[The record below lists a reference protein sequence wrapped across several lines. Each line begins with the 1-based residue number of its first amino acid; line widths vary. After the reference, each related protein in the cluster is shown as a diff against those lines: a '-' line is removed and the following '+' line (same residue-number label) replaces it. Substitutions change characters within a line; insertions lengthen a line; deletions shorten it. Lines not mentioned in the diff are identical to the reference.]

1 MRRSV
6 AAVVGCLALVLCGTA
21 CGGSSAPRPANQSHS
36 PAPLPSY
43 IVKSVNAG
51 TKPCAVEGGLGS
63 VWVSDYGDN
72 LELRFDPTTLKVL
85 ARIKV
90 GISPC
95 GIAVGGGSVWVEN
108 FGDGTVSRIDPK
120 TNKVTSIR
128 VGTSPYDVTYLA
140 GAAWVT
146 NYGDNTVSRI
156 DARTG
161 KTKTIKVGN
170 SPTGVGPGGGAV
182 WVTNGLDGTISRI
195 DPASL
200 KVTTTHVGS
209 TPSWTAWGEG
219 RLWISDGRSLERIA
233 LRGPSAG
240 RVDKRVALHSG
251 LNDGDVSGG
260 TVWVSDSAGGLH
272 AVDAASGKVLGSWKL
287 HLTNPFVLA
296 TYAGHLWVVD
306 FLGTQLEELDPAALT
321 GG

>member
-6 AAVVGCLALVLCGTA
+6 TAVVVGLALAIGATA
-21 CGGSSAPRPANQSHS
+21 CGGSSAPRPADHPSS
-36 PAPLPSY
+36 SVRLPSY

-51 TKPCAVEGGLGS
+51 QKPCAVEGGFGS
-63 VWVSDYGDN
+63 IWVSDYTDN
-72 LELRFDPTTLKVL
+72 LELRFDPTTLRVL

-108 FGDGTVSRIDPK
+108 FGDGTVSRIDPE
-120 TNKVTSIR
+120 TNKVKTIR

-156 DARTG
+156 DARTN
-161 KTKTIKVGN
+161 KTQTIKVGQ

-200 KVTTTHVGS
+200 KVRTTHVGS
-209 TPSWTAWGEG
+209 MPSWTAWGEG
-219 RLWISDGRSLERIA
+219 RLWISDGRLLDRIA
-233 LRGPSAG
+233 LTGPSAG
-240 RVDKRVALHSG
+240 RVDKRVALHAG

-260 TVWVSDSAGGLH
+260 TVWVSDSSGGLH
-272 AVDAASGKVLGSWKL
+272 AVDAATGKVLGSWDL
-287 HLTNPFVLA
+287 HLVNPFVLA

-306 FLGTQLEELDPAALT
+306 FLGTQLEELDPTALT